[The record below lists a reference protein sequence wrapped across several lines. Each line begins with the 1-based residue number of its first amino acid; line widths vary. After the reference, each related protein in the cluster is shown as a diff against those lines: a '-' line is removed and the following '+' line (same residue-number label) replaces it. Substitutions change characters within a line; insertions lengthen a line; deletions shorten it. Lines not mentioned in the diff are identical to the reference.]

1 MLNPAPPQEYY
12 HMGKDK
18 QMQDGQE
25 LIGLSIKLLGKSVL
39 TLQKTRY
46 LCRRKN

>member
-1 MLNPAPPQEYY
+1 MLNPAPRRSTTTW
-12 HMGKDK
+12 KDK
-18 QMQDGQE
+18 KMPVGQV

>member
-1 MLNPAPPQEYY
+1 MLNPAPRRSTTTW
-12 HMGKDK
+12 KDK
-18 QMQDGQE
+18 KMPVGQV

-39 TLQKTRY
+39 TLQKTCY

>member
-1 MLNPAPPQEYY
+1 MLNPAPRRSTTTW
-12 HMGKDK
+12 KDK

-39 TLQKTRY
+39 TLQKTHY